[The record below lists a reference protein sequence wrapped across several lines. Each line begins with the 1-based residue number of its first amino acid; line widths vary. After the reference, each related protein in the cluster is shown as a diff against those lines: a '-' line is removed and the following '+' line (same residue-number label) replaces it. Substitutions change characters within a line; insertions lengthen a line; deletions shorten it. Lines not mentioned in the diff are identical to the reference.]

1 MKDIVSDV
9 NDEGRIQEAF
19 SLFDKDKSG
28 EIEIEELGILISQ
41 ERKRV
46 LFKINLSSDTIMKQ
60 LGDELNCAQIKVE
73 LVIVFK
79 IFWLDSTFR
88 RW

>member
-73 LVIVFK
+73 FVIVFK
-79 IFWLDSTFR
+79 ISWLDLTFR

>member
-1 MKDIVSDV
+1 MKDILSDV

-46 LFKINLSSDTIMKQ
+46 LFKNNLSSDTIMKQ

-79 IFWLDSTFR
+79 IF
-88 RW
+88 

>member
-79 IFWLDSTFR
+79 IF
-88 RW
+88 